1 MKYKKI
7 DELKYLFES
16 PCFFLAN
23 YFSELRR
30 QIDICAERL
39 ISAAV
44 IVNTNQSDFNQIR
57 NGMLQRIESF
67 ESNCLNS
74 FKKQTRQRI
83 AESADSIKKIESD
96 FDLKCDK
103 ELIELIDDLIYK
115 LNKILYLNYTY
126 FFLDSNE
133 PDQFGYLVIIN
144 EYLQPSTVCSL
155 TEYNSV
161 LVSIIRNKFLSK
173 YYFF

>member
-23 YFSELRR
+23 YFSELRC

-39 ISAAV
+39 IS
-44 IVNTNQSDFNQIR
+44 TGCSPSETTDPTDFNQIR
-57 NGMLQRIESF
+57 NGMLQRIDSF
-67 ESNCLNS
+67 EINCLNS
-74 FKKQTRQRI
+74 FKKQTKQRI
-83 AESADSIKKIESD
+83 VESADSIKKIESD

-115 LNKILYLNYTY
+115 LNKLLYLNYTY
-126 FFLDSNE
+126 FFLSSND
-133 PDQFGYLVIIN
+133 PDQFGYLVIVN
-144 EYLQPSTVCSL
+144 EYLQPSTVS
-155 TEYNSV
+155 
-161 LVSIIRNKFLSK
+161 SIIE
-173 YYFF
+173 